1 MPKKTIG
8 ETKESEDIV
17 HSWNELLSCIVTQ
30 GIIEE
35 DGIEELYLKD
45 ELVSSD
51 DRAGAFDLLGSR
63 LAELAVTIRKNN
75 KLSRLVRNVQEIRLL
90 YEIVQSANSETD
102 PDKVFESMLTCIR
115 KIINF
120 DNATLFII
128 DRSTGR
134 LTEVA
139 RHGEKVD
146 LIGNFDFELGSGFS
160 AWVAKNGKP
169 ILLPKINSRNT
180 RSDSGVHS
188 FLSVPLIY
196 HREIKGIINL
206 SHSRENSFSPEHLK
220 ILTLIGSQMARTIE
234 SVISSHDLH
243 YKAIYDELTGAY
255 NRWYY
260 QARLKEEIYRAR
272 RYRHPLSVVMLDI
285 DHFKGF
291 NDSYGHLA
299 GDYVLRHIASFLKKS
314 LRETDIV
321 GRYGGEEFLLIL
333 PETDNDRTYLI
344 AERLRRG
351 LEAWDGDSL
360 QFAKQGITAS
370 FGIALLQDPDGG
382 FEELI
387 KKADHAMYRAKRLG
401 RNRICLFEGSE
412 DG

>member
-1 MPKKTIG
+1 MPEKVISKT
-8 ETKESEDIV
+8 KASEMTV
-17 HSWNELLSCIVTQ
+17 HRWDELLSCLVSQ
-30 GIIEE
+30 GIIEA
-35 DGIEELYLKD
+35 DSVEELYIRD
-45 ELVSSD
+45 ESVLSE
-51 DRAGAFDLLGSR
+51 DRTDAFDLLGSR
-63 LAELAVTIRKNN
+63 LSELAVTIRKNN
-75 KLSRLVRNVQEIRLL
+75 KLSLLVRNVQEIRLL

-102 PDKVFESMLTCIR
+102 PDRVFESMLTCIH

-128 DRSTGR
+128 DRNTGK
-134 LTEVA
+134 LAEVA
-139 RHGEKVD
+139 RYGERVD
-146 LIGNFDFELGSGFS
+146 LIGNFDFELGNGFS

-169 ILLPKINSRNT
+169 ILLPRINSRNSQ
-180 RSDSGVHS
+180 SDSVVHS

-220 ILTLIGSQMARTIE
+220 ILTLIGSQMAKTIE

-243 YKAIYDELTGAY
+243 YRAIYDELTGAY

-272 RYRHPLSVVMLDI
+272 RYRHTLSIVMLDI
-285 DHFKGF
+285 DHFKQF
-291 NDSYGHLA
+291 NDSHGHLA
-299 GDYVLRHIASFLKKS
+299 GDYVLRYIASFLKKS

-333 PETDNDRTYLI
+333 PETDNDKAYLI
-344 AERLRRG
+344 SERLRRG
-351 LEAWDGDSL
+351 LETWDGDSL
-360 QFAKQGITAS
+360 QFTTQGITAS
-370 FGIALLQDPDGG
+370 FGITLLEDSDRG

-387 KKADHAMYRAKRLG
+387 KKADLSMYRAKRLG
-401 RNRICLFEGSE
+401 RNRICIFEGSK
-412 DG
+412 DT